1 MEIYDELNEKVIYQK
16 KLFET
21 WRALGNKIAMA
32 GAIVQNQIKISE
44 KDIDEWTSYLS
55 KTLSEM
61 TVLADKTL
69 QFITE
74 NMLETK

>member
-1 MEIYDELNEKVIYQK
+1 MEIHSELDEKVIYQK

-21 WRALGNKIAMA
+21 WRTLGNKIAMA
-32 GAIVQNQIKISE
+32 GAIIQNQVKISE
-44 KDIDEWTSYLS
+44 KDIDEWTKYLS

-61 TVLADKTL
+61 NVLADKTL